1 MVNLHL
7 NIYYH
12 YELIG
17 CLTKRKLIVVL
28 FLVVIWQL
36 SLGKYILVA
45 NAQTNNSASILL
57 PSNMNRM
64 EITLKNDESANPG
77 SIFDSP
83 LLVGLVTAG
92 SAIFGAFMGSYMTNR
107 IEKQRQK
114 ELREE
119 REKQKEKE

>member
-1 MVNLHL
+1 
-7 NIYYH
+7 
-12 YELIG
+12 
-17 CLTKRKLIVVL
+17 
-28 FLVVIWQL
+28 
-36 SLGKYILVA
+36 
-45 NAQTNNSASILL
+45 
-57 PSNMNRM
+57 MNRM
-64 EITLKNDESANPG
+64 EITLKNDQSANPG

-119 REKQKEKE
+119 REKQKERIAASVFPELKEISFWLGNIRRIRKHIRNTI